1 MAEIINCLAGD
12 IAAIS
17 FVGGNLGHGKV
28 RLRKYN
34 TFRVDTNKNLRHTI
48 DIQVLSQSDNS
59 KAVILNT
66 TKPVNDIV
74 YL

>member
-1 MAEIINCLAGD
+1 MAEVVDRLSGD
-12 IAAIS
+12 VATIG

-28 RLRKYN
+28 CLRKYN